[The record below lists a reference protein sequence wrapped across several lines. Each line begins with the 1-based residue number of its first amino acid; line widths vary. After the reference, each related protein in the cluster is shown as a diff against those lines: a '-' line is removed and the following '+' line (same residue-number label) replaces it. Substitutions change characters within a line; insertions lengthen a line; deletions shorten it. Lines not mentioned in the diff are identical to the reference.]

1 MNDHPGSPLL
11 IATNNQ
17 GKIEE
22 LQALLKGTGI
32 ELITPAQI
40 DLDLDVIE
48 DGHTYAE
55 NATKKAIAFAQTSG
69 LIALA
74 DDSGLEVEA
83 LNGEPGLYSARYG
96 SQDGQKLSDKD
107 RRAYLIKHL
116 KDKPRPWTARFCAT
130 IAIARPTGETYLTE
144 GICEGEIIPEER
156 GTGGF
161 GYDPIFLLSELGKTM
176 AELSMDEKNRLSHR
190 ARAVIKAKSILE
202 VMFSKSG

>member
-1 MNDHPGSPLL
+1 M
-11 IATNNQ
+11 
-17 GKIEE
+17 E
-22 LQALLKGTGI
+22 
-32 ELITPAQI
+32 
-40 DLDLDVIE
+40 LDLDVIE

-55 NATKKAIAFAQTSG
+55 NAAKKALAFAQTSG
-69 LIALA
+69 LVALA
-74 DDSGLEVEA
+74 DNSGLEVEA

-116 KDKPRPWTARFCAT
+116 NDKPRPWTARFCAT
-130 IAIARPTGETYLTE
+130 IAIALPNGETYLTE

-156 GTGGF
+156 GRGGF

-202 VMFSKSG
+202 VMFPKSG

>member
-1 MNDHPGSPLL
+1 MNRARSLLL

-22 LQALLKGTGI
+22 LQALLKETGV

-40 DLDLDVIE
+40 NLDLEVVE

-55 NATKKAIAFAQTSG
+55 NAAKKAVAFAQTSG

-96 SQDGQKLSDKD
+96 SQNGQKLSDKD
-107 RRAYLIKHL
+107 RRDFLIKHL
-116 KDKPRPWTARFCAT
+116 KDKHRPWTAHFCAT
-130 IAIARPTGETYLTE
+130 IAIALPNGETYLTE

-202 VMFSKSG
+202 VTFSKSD